1 MSAYQQFN
9 QVLTDWDK
17 LQHMRE
23 SLENYADALRGRT
36 EVEGDA
42 ATLISITLESIDPD
56 FDIKEGSKVTL
67 RAIKEGIKSAA
78 RATADIIAYLWNT
91 LKALYIKFTG
101 SIRQVRRNQAG
112 ISKRLGAL
120 GSKTTYS
127 KMSVAGV
134 QRLSVNGEFVGAKA
148 DNLQDI
154 KDTTNYILNM
164 YPKSIIKIS
173 RDTSRQFLNIVEQNE
188 GQDAKVVASM
198 CMERMVDIMQS
209 GFRPPPGHRPISPSE
224 LATQEKGINRGEI
237 LPGNV
242 AFIFTPPTTIQQNL
256 TGGSK
261 DPLTDLERGFVMQ
274 FAELQLNVADKSERE
289 IDVPSVQELKELTG
303 VIANIL
309 TLAERGED
317 GIRDFTSVKTV
328 VDDAIRQIAE
338 KGSNDTSGDSHR
350 PIDTVLHML
359 GVISK
364 KLAEPMGHYLH
375 WLAVTLNVYLTF
387 IGHCI
392 DHYEN
397 QGV

>member
-1 MSAYQQFN
+1 MSAVYEQFN
-9 QVLTDWDK
+9 QTLADWDK
-17 LQHMRE
+17 IQHLRE
-23 SLENYADALRGRT
+23 SLEHYADALKGRT
-36 EVEGDA
+36 EVDGDA
-42 ATLISITLESIDPD
+42 ATIIAASLESIDPD

-67 RAIKEGIKSAA
+67 RAITEGIKAA
-78 RATADIIAYLWNT
+78 AKAAADIIAYLWNT

-101 SIRQVRRNQAG
+101 SIRQVRRNQVG

-120 GSKTTYS
+120 GSKTTYE
-127 KMSVAGV
+127 KMPVAGV
-134 QRLSVNGEFVGAKA
+134 QRLSVNGEFVGTKA
-148 DNLQDI
+148 ENLQDI
-154 KDTTNYILNM
+154 KDTTNYILNI

-173 RDTSRQFLNIVEQNE
+173 RDTSRQFLNIIERTEGDDPTQVAAECMGMMVEILQ
-188 GQDAKVVASM
+188 
-198 CMERMVDIMQS
+198 R
-209 GFRPPPGHRPISPSE
+209 GFRPPPGHRPVSPSE
-224 LATQEKGINRGEI
+224 LTTQEKGINRGEV
-237 LPGNV
+237 LPGNC
-242 AFIFTPPTTIQQNL
+242 AFIFTPPDTVKHNL
-256 TGGSK
+256 TNGTK
-261 DPLTDLERGFVMQ
+261 DPQADLERGFVMQ

-289 IDVPSVQELKELTG
+289 IQVPSVSELKDLVEG
-303 VIANIL
+303 ISGIL

-317 GIRDFTSVKTV
+317 GVKDFSSVKTV

-338 KGSNDTSGDSHR
+338 KGTRNPEDGKNSV
-350 PIDTVLHML
+350 DTVLHML

>member
-1 MSAYQQFN
+1 MSAVYNQFN

-23 SLENYADALRGRT
+23 SLENYADALKGRT
-36 EVEGDA
+36 AVEGDSA
-42 ATLISITLESIDPD
+42 QLISITLESIDPD
-56 FDIKEGSKVTL
+56 FDIKEGSKITL
-67 RAIKEGIKSAA
+67 RAIKEGIKAA
-78 RATADIIAYLWNT
+78 AKAAADIIAYLWNT

-120 GSKTTYS
+120 GSKTTYE
-127 KMSVAGV
+127 KMQVAGV
-134 QRLSVNGEFVGAKA
+134 QRLSVNGVFVGAEA
-148 DNLQDI
+148 GNLQDI

-173 RDTSRQFLNIVEQNE
+173 RDTSRQFLNTVERMKGE
-188 GQDAKVVASM
+188 DPALVGTA
-198 CMERMVDIMQS
+198 CMQTMVDILQR
-209 GFRPPPGHRPISPSE
+209 GFRPPPGHRPISPNE
-224 LATQEKGINRGEI
+224 LTTQEKGINRGEV
-237 LPGNV
+237 LPGNC
-242 AFIFTPPTTIQQNL
+242 AFIFTPPATVASNL
-256 TGGSK
+256 SNGTK
-261 DPLTDLERGFVMQ
+261 DPLADLERAFVMQ

-289 IDVPSVQELKELTG
+289 IDVPSVADLKDLVG
-303 VIANIL
+303 VISNIL

-328 VDDAIRQIAE
+328 VDDAIRQIAD
-338 KGSNDTSGDSHR
+338 KGDDGDNNDARSL
-350 PIDTVLHML
+350 DTVLHML
-359 GVISK
+359 GIISK